1 MVDIPPEIW
10 LHILQ
15 FLPKEEL
22 YRLISVNRLFLEVGM
37 NLKWESVELSNTSHT
52 SGLPSTM
59 QTLKRLSD
67 PFVASKLRILNID
80 ATFMEPT
87 SSDVTDI
94 DNPTV
99 FIFPTFDELIDGIVQ
114 AAPHFQNIT
123 YVDLT
128 CWMLSPSCNPEILRS
143 MWFPMSQSL
152 KVLSL
157 GGSLGAYRVLI
168 ESLPPMPQLDELRL
182 LFIEEHVLDESG
194 QLAILISHV
203 VPYINSIGPRLRLLS
218 IYSWTNVDLSVLFKN
233 LHTPPALR
241 ELAISFS
248 FNTSLA
254 DPPQLNRFLKRC
266 SDTVVSLGL
275 SLQDGRDKR
284 DVSGGQRRD
293 EWLMDLFSADNQCL
307 TNLEDLNISFRTV
320 KDRAVDILTACLQKT
335 QRTLQ
340 ELCVRD
346 RFLNRGEFSRVLDAA
361 ANCMKLNCLW
371 INIDRV
377 DWDVIEMLAPKLP
390 RIRRLFIVTPAL
402 AILSSERAPD
412 EMSTHYPT
420 ATAQLLEHRVCKHL
434 QWKLHVA
441 ELWEDGGG
449 RLKIENTLTTA

>member
-37 NLKWESVELSNTSHT
+37 NSKWESVELSNKVLDSH
-52 SGLPSTM
+52 LPSTM

-67 PFVASKLRILNID
+67 PFVASKLKILNIEITVTYND
-80 ATFMEPT
+80 TT
-87 SSDVTDI
+87 DVTDI
-94 DNPTV
+94 DNPTEL
-99 FIFPTFDELIDGIVQ
+99 IKFPTFDELINGIVQ
-114 AAPHFQNIT
+114 AAPHFKNVT
-123 YVDLT
+123 NVDLT
-128 CWMLSPSCNPEILRS
+128 CWNLSPSCNPEILRS
-143 MWFPMSQSL
+143 IWFPMSQSL

-157 GGSLGAYRVLI
+157 AGSLGAFRVLI

-182 LFIEEHVLDESG
+182 LFMEDYTLDEGG
-194 QLAILISHV
+194 QLAVLITHV
-203 VPYINSIGPRLRLLS
+203 VPFINSIGPRLKLLS
-218 IYSWTNVDLSVLFKN
+218 IYSWTNVDLSVVFKN

-241 ELAISFS
+241 ELAISFF
-248 FNTSLA
+248 FNVSLA
-254 DPPQLNRFLKRC
+254 EPPQLNRFLKRC
-266 SDTVVSLGL
+266 SDTVVNLGL
-275 SLQDGRDKR
+275 SLQVDWDTS
-284 DVSGGQRRD
+284 DVSGQRRD

-307 TNLEDLNISFRTV
+307 MNLEDLNISLRTV
-320 KDRAVDILTACLQKT
+320 KDHAVDILAACLQKT
-335 QRTLQ
+335 QKTLQ

-346 RFLNRGEFSRVLDAA
+346 RYLNSGEFSRVLDAA
-361 ANCMKLNCLW
+361 ANCMQLNCLW

-402 AILSSERAPD
+402 AILSSERGPD

-449 RLKIENTLTTA
+449 RLKIENMLTTA